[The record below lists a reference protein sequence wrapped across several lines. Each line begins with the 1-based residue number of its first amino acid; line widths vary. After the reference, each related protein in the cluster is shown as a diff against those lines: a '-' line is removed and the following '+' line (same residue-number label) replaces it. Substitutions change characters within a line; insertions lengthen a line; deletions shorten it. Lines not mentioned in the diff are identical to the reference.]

1 MKKILVIDDEQL
13 TLRVLVSLLSN
24 EGYEVS
30 SAEDGEAGLQ
40 SFRENPVD
48 LVITDMTMPD
58 MTGTDLALKI
68 LRLRPDMPIVL
79 CTGFSELISE
89 EKAKSLGISLE
100 DLLAG
105 QKAKAKTRA
114 GGKVAAKYANPGNP
128 EQTWTGRGKRPLWVN
143 ECLAGGKSLDDLR
156 V

>member
-1 MKKILVIDDEQL
+1 MNINLSALSLAELKTLQDNIVIEME
-13 TLRVLVSLLSN
+13 LRSREERQKLLQ
-24 EGYEVS
+24 E
-30 SAEDGEAGLQ
+30 
-40 SFRENPVD
+40 FRD
-48 LVITDMTMPD
+48 
-58 MTGTDLALKI
+58 
-68 LRLRPDMPIVL
+68 
-79 CTGFSELISE
+79 
-89 EKAKSLGISLE
+89 KAKSLGISLE

-156 V
+156 VYPHQPGLPLTGRGSANGHGDNCHHGK